1 MNEIVKN
8 GLWLLAGVVIGA
20 TGASLLARQESSVR
34 GVVVGT
40 IAKGMSVKD
49 KVVTSLE
56 KAREN
61 VEDMVAEARYAQTG
75 GGQEKDQQ
83 KETDS

>member
-20 TGASLLARQESSVR
+20 TGASLLARQESSLR

-40 IAKGMSVKD
+40 IAKGMSMKD
-49 KVVTSLE
+49 KVATSLE
-56 KAREN
+56 KAKEN
-61 VEDMVAEARYAQTG
+61 VEDIVAEAKYAQTG
-75 GGQEKDQQ
+75 GGQEKDQPN
-83 KETDS
+83 ETVS

>member
-1 MNEIVKN
+1 MNEIVKK

-20 TGASLLARQESSVR
+20 TGARLTARKESIFR

-40 IAKGMSVKD
+40 IAKGISVKE
-49 KVVTSLE
+49 KVTTSLE

-61 VEDMVAEARYAQTG
+61 VEDIVAEAKYVQTG
-75 GGQEKDQQ
+75 GNREKDQPD
-83 KETDS
+83 KTDS

>member
-20 TGASLLARQESSVR
+20 TCASLLAKQESSFR
-34 GVVVGT
+34 GAVVGT
-40 IAKGMSVKD
+40 IAKGMSMKD

-56 KAREN
+56 KAKEN
-61 VEDMVAEARYAQTG
+61 VEDIVAEAKYAQIGKSHEKNQSNETTG
-75 GGQEKDQQ
+75 
-83 KETDS
+83 